1 MEQMALDEFIAETLN
16 GIISGVKK
24 AQVKNETDAIISPGV
39 NSRDNVGSSSKEL
52 IKDVTFDVAITIGK
66 EKGTSGKIGVL
77 PGILS
82 LNAGGESKSGVTQV
96 NRLTFSVPLL
106 LPCGD
111 PKSK

>member
-1 MEQMALDEFIAETLN
+1 MALDEFITQTLI

-24 AQVKNETDAIISPGV
+24 AQDKTKTDAIISPGALV
-39 NSRDNVGSSSKEL
+39 NNAGFLGVSGKGLV
-52 IKDVTFDVAITIGK
+52 KDVTFDVALTIDK
-66 EKGTSGKIGVL
+66 ATGTSGVIGVL
-77 PGILS
+77 SGIICLK
-82 LNAGGESKSGVTQV
+82 AGGESKAAETQV